1 MSSGVY
7 SSYYVLGIP
16 LGLVLA
22 FHFGFGLA
30 GLWIGLSTAL
40 VSIATIG
47 SFIGIISVDWE
58 IEVER
63 ARRRVG
69 GKESEMPGH

>member
-1 MSSGVY
+1 MSGVY

-40 VSIATIG
+40 ASIAAIG